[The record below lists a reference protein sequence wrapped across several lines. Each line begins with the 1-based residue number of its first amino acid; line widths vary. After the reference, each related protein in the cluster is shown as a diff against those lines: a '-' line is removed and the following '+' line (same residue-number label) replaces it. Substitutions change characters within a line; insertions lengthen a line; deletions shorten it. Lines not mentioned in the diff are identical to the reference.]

1 MAEPVCSH
9 FNPRTPCGVR
19 PRLLRATEIRFFH
32 FNPRTPCGVRRRI
45 PRPQLAEAR
54 FQSTHPLRGATHIAV
69 RRILHEL
76 FQSTHPLRGATLTI
90 MQGDQY
96 AIISIHAPLAGC
108 DRAAQFVIGKRDDF
122 NPRTPCGVR
131 QMSCSGNSKSYQFQ
145 STHPLRGATHAY
157 DEFMGYEYISIH
169 APLAGCDCRILLR
182 LGNTAIFQSTH
193 PLRGAT
199 VFGNRVEQRR
209 KFQSTHPLRG
219 ATYICVWSTRLPV
232 ISIHA
237 PLAGCDD
244 QHYTIDRLVDISIHA
259 PLAGCDENY

>member
-1 MAEPVCSH
+1 MQNTCLCKISIHAPLAGCDSPDGANVS
-9 FNPRTPCGVR
+9 R
-19 PRLLRATEIRFFH
+19 IR
-32 FNPRTPCGVRRRI
+32 
-45 PRPQLAEAR
+45 
-54 FQSTHPLRGATHIAV
+54 
-69 RRILHEL
+69 L
-76 FQSTHPLRGATLTI
+76 FQSTHPLRGATSNTSSSFFALIFQSTHPLRGATVHLRQVI
-90 MQGDQY
+90 RVFQFQSTHPLRGATPET
-96 AIISIHAPLAGC
+96 AIRWSVKG
-108 DRAAQFVIGKRDDF
+108 
-122 NPRTPCGVR
+122 
-131 QMSCSGNSKSYQFQ
+131 FQ

-219 ATYICVWSTRLPV
+219 ATYICGWSTRLPV
-232 ISIHA
+232 ISIHAPLAGCDFVSPSSAARSSYISIHA

>member
-1 MAEPVCSH
+1 MRPRSYGGFLCPTD

-19 PRLLRATEIRFFH
+19 PSGSASLKNPCRYFNPRTPCGVRPEPVSLTRGNGIFQSTHPLRGATRRGALH
-32 FNPRTPCGVRRRI
+32 GGDSKDFNPRTPCGVRR
-45 PRPQLAEAR
+45 
-54 FQSTHPLRGATHIAV
+54 G
-69 RRILHEL
+69 
-76 FQSTHPLRGATLTI
+76 
-90 MQGDQY
+90 
-96 AIISIHAPLAGC
+96 
-108 DRAAQFVIGKRDDF
+108 
-122 NPRTPCGVR
+122 RTCKTPASV
-131 QMSCSGNSKSYQFQ
+131 K
-145 STHPLRGATHAY
+145 
-157 DEFMGYEYISIH
+157 
-169 APLAGCDCRILLR
+169 
-182 LGNTAIFQSTH
+182 FQSTH

-237 PLAGCDD
+237 PLAGCDFVSPSSAARSSYISIHAPLAGCDD